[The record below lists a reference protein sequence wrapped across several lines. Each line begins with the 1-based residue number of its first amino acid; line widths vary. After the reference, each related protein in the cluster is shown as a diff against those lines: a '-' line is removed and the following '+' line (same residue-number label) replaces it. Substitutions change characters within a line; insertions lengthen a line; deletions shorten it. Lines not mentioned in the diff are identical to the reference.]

1 MSRVTSIHHINIQIS
16 DREQT
21 RKWYEKAL
29 GAEFLDR
36 SPTLNRGQLQF
47 KLGNAEIHT
56 NEPANLVQV
65 PSVHF
70 AVEINDWDEMIENL
84 DQLGIPYSHM
94 QRRLGEADTKA
105 TWNTRDYTGNYYTYI
120 RDPDG
125 NTIELVHHPL
135 GIEDSTGKK
144 VELVHD
150 SNSLAW
156 TKHPEFDP
164 TK

>member
-16 DREQT
+16 DWEQT
-21 RKWYEKAL
+21 RDWYEKVL

-36 SPTLNRGQLQF
+36 SPTLNKGQLQF

-65 PSVHF
+65 PSVHY
-70 AVEINDWDEMIENL
+70 AVEINDWDEMLENL
-84 DQLGIPYSHM
+84 DKLGIPYSHI
-94 QRRLGEADTKA
+94 QRRLGEAGTKPS
-105 TWNTRDYTGNYYTYI
+105 WNTRDYTGNHYTYV

-125 NTIELVHHPL
+125 NTIELLHHPL
-135 GIEDSTGKK
+135 GLEDSKGSK

-156 TKHPEFDP
+156 TRRPEFDP
-164 TK
+164 TS

>member
-1 MSRVTSIHHINIQIS
+1 M
-16 DREQT
+16 
-21 RKWYEKAL
+21 
-29 GAEFLDR
+29 
-36 SPTLNRGQLQF
+36 
-47 KLGNAEIHT
+47 
-56 NEPANLVQV
+56 
-65 PSVHF
+65 
-70 AVEINDWDEMIENL
+70 EINDWDEMIENL

>member
-21 RKWYEKAL
+21 RDWYEKVL

-36 SPTLNRGQLQF
+36 SPSLNKGQLQF

-84 DQLGIPYSHM
+84 DQLGIP
-94 QRRLGEADTKA
+94 
-105 TWNTRDYTGNYYTYI
+105 
-120 RDPDG
+120 
-125 NTIELVHHPL
+125 
-135 GIEDSTGKK
+135 
-144 VELVHD
+144 
-150 SNSLAW
+150 
-156 TKHPEFDP
+156 
-164 TK
+164 